1 MIPGDGVGPDL
12 MKAVKEV
19 FTAAQVPV
27 QFEEIVFSE
36 LQGDCS
42 ETKMQTVIES
52 IQRNGVGIMGHIQV
66 YWKNIKIPRFEPR
79 LLVL

>member
-1 MIPGDGVGPDL
+1 MIDFLSIFKVTMIPGDGVGPDL

-66 YWKNIKIPRFEPR
+66 Y
-79 LLVL
+79 

>member
-66 YWKNIKIPRFEPR
+66 Y
-79 LLVL
+79 

>member
-12 MKAVKEV
+12 MKSVKEV

-42 ETKMQTVIES
+42 ETKMQTVIDS

-66 YWKNIKIPRFEPR
+66 NSFKLTKISN
-79 LLVL
+79 

>member
-12 MKAVKEV
+12 MKSVKEV

-42 ETKMQTVIES
+42 ETKMQTVIDS

-66 YWKNIKIPRFEPR
+66 NSFKLTKI
-79 LLVL
+79 LN

>member
-1 MIPGDGVGPDL
+1 MIDFLSIFKVTMIPGDGVGPDL

-66 YWKNIKIPRFEPR
+66 C
-79 LLVL
+79 